1 MIKHPA
7 ILLLAC
13 LLILSLVS
21 LQRASALPED
31 DLIVK
36 ARAFLDALSRGDY
49 QAAAKDFDATM
60 MKVSG
65 PDKLAEFWKQV
76 PEKLGAFK
84 RQTAARR
91 DQFGGYEV
99 ALVTCEFEKATLDAR
114 VVFDKEKKIAGFT

>member
-1 MIKHPA
+1 MIKHPT

-49 QAAAKDFDATM
+49 QAAARDFDATM

-65 PDKLAEFWKQV
+65 PDKLAEFWKKV
-76 PEKLGAFK
+76 PERMGAFK
-84 RQTAARR
+84 QQTAARP
-91 DQFGGYEV
+91 DPLGEYEAPQV
-99 ALVTCEFEKATLDAR
+99 
-114 VVFDKEKKIAGFT
+114 